1 MSEHH
6 ENQSRYKLPAAEAQQ
21 EAAQTSDAEAE
32 AAGIATA
39 SDELSENDLEAV
51 SGGFRAIETR
61 YETVTTNILKD

>member
-1 MSEHH
+1 MPEQHQ
-6 ENQSRYKLPAAEAQQ
+6 NKGKLPAAEAQQ

-51 SGGFRAIETR
+51 AGRTYTLNAP
-61 YETVTTNILKD
+61 NPNWNPLKD